1 MDDDTI
7 RDAILTLAHQ
17 RGTAASFCPSDIA
30 RRLTADW
37 RPLMPRVRQVA
48 GSLQA
53 EGWVQAT
60 QKGAPVDPVNARG
73 PIRLRLSSP
82 PPAPPG

>member
-1 MDDDTI
+1 MEDAAI

-17 RGTAASFCPSDIA
+17 RGTAASFCPSDVA
-30 RRLTADW
+30 RRLAGDW

-48 GSLQA
+48 GALQA

-60 QKGAPVDPVNARG
+60 QKGAPVDPVTARG
-73 PIRLRLSSP
+73 PIRLRL
-82 PPAPPG
+82 APTVPRG